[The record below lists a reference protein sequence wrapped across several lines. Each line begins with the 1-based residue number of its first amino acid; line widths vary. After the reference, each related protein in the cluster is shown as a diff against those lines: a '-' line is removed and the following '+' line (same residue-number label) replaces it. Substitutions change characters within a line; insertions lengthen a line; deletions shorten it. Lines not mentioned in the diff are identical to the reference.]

1 MDEKEFAARIWEM
14 RQTLFRICFAQ
25 LPSPHDREDAV
36 QEALARAW
44 KKRGQLREDH
54 YLQTWL
60 VRILLNVCHDMQR
73 RSQRFVPAAELEP
86 PAQDAAEDGALREAL
101 LALPEKYRLPI
112 LLHYIEGYP
121 IQQVAKML
129 RIPEGTAKTR
139 LSRGRQQL
147 KERLHEEVLA
157 P

>member
-1 MDEKEFAARIWEM
+1 MDEKEFAARIWAM
-14 RQTLFRICFAQ
+14 RQTLFRICFSQ
-25 LPSPHDREDAV
+25 LPSAQDREDAV

-44 KKRGQLREDH
+44 RKRGQLREEG

-73 RSQRFVPAAELEP
+73 RAQRMVPTAEIELP
-86 PAQDAAEDGALREAL
+86 VQDTSSDGALREAL

-112 LLHYIEGYP
+112 LLYYLEGYSLR
-121 IQQVAKML
+121 QVAQML
-129 RIPEGTAKTR
+129 RVPENTVKTR

-147 KERLHEEVLA
+147 KERLHEEVLD

>member
-1 MDEKEFAARIWEM
+1 MDEKEFAHRIWEM
-14 RQTLFRICFAQ
+14 RQTLFRICFSQ
-25 LPSPHDREDAV
+25 LPSAHDREDAV

-44 KKRGQLREDH
+44 KKRGQLREDS

-73 RSQRFVPAAELEP
+73 RSQKIMPMTEI
-86 PAQDAAEDGALREAL
+86 DAPVQESPEDGALRQAL

-121 IQQVAKML
+121 IRQVAQML
-129 RIPEGTAKTR
+129 KIPENTAKTR

-147 KERLHEEVLA
+147 KERLHEEVLEQ
-157 P
+157 

>member
-1 MDEKEFAARIWEM
+1 MDEKEFAARIWAM
-14 RQTLFRICFAQ
+14 RQTLFRICFSQ
-25 LPSPHDREDAV
+25 LPSAQDREDAV

-44 KKRGQLREDH
+44 RKRSQLREED

-73 RSQRFVPAAELEP
+73 WGQRMVPTAEIELP
-86 PAQDAAEDGALREAL
+86 VQDTSPDGALREAL

-112 LLHYIEGYP
+112 LLYYLEGYSLR
-121 IQQVAKML
+121 QVAQML
-129 RIPEGTAKTR
+129 RIPENTVKTR

-147 KERLHEEVLA
+147 KERLHEEVLD

>member
-1 MDEKEFAARIWEM
+1 M
-14 RQTLFRICFAQ
+14 RQTLFRICFSQ
-25 LPSPHDREDAV
+25 LPSAQDREDAV

-44 KKRGQLREDH
+44 RKRGQLREEG

-73 RSQRFVPAAELEP
+73 RGQRMVPTAEIELP
-86 PAQDAAEDGALREAL
+86 VQDTSPDGALREAL

-112 LLHYIEGYP
+112 LLYYLEGYSLR
-121 IQQVAKML
+121 QVAQML
-129 RIPEGTAKTR
+129 RVPENTVKTR

-147 KERLHEEVLA
+147 KERLHEEVLD

>member
-1 MDEKEFAARIWEM
+1 MDEKEFAARIWAM
-14 RQTLFRICFAQ
+14 RQTLFRICFSQ
-25 LPSPHDREDAV
+25 LPSAQDREDAV

-44 KKRGQLREDH
+44 RKRSQLREED

-73 RSQRFVPAAELEP
+73 RGQRMVPTAEIELP
-86 PAQDAAEDGALREAL
+86 VQDTSPDGALREAL

-112 LLHYIEGYP
+112 LLYYLEGYSLR
-121 IQQVAKML
+121 QVAQML
-129 RIPEGTAKTR
+129 RIPENTVKTR

-147 KERLHEEVLA
+147 KERLHEEVLD

>member
-1 MDEKEFAARIWEM
+1 MDEKEFAARIWAM
-14 RQTLFRICFAQ
+14 RQTLFRICFSQ
-25 LPSPHDREDAV
+25 LPSAQDREDAV
-36 QEALARAW
+36 QETLARAW
-44 KKRGQLREDH
+44 RKRGQLREEG

-73 RSQRFVPAAELEP
+73 RGQRMVPTAEIELP
-86 PAQDAAEDGALREAL
+86 VQDTSPDDALREAL

-112 LLHYIEGYP
+112 LLYYLEGYSLR
-121 IQQVAKML
+121 QVAQML
-129 RIPEGTAKTR
+129 RIPENTVKTR

-147 KERLHEEVLA
+147 KERLHEEVLD

>member
-1 MDEKEFAARIWEM
+1 MDEKEFAARIWAM
-14 RQTLFRICFAQ
+14 RQTLFRICFSQ
-25 LPSPHDREDAV
+25 LPAVQDREDAV

-44 KKRGQLREDH
+44 RKRGQLREEG

-73 RSQRFVPAAELEP
+73 RGQRMVPTAEIELP
-86 PAQDAAEDGALREAL
+86 VQDTSPDGALREAL

-112 LLHYIEGYP
+112 LLYYLEGYSLR
-121 IQQVAKML
+121 QVAQML
-129 RIPEGTAKTR
+129 RVPENTVKTR

-147 KERLHEEVLA
+147 KERLHEEVLD

>member
-1 MDEKEFAARIWEM
+1 MDEKEFAARIWAM
-14 RQTLFRICFAQ
+14 RQTLFRICFSQ
-25 LPSPHDREDAV
+25 LPSAQDREDAV

-44 KKRGQLREDH
+44 RKRSQLREEG

-73 RSQRFVPAAELEP
+73 RGQRMVPTAEIELP
-86 PAQDAAEDGALREAL
+86 VQDTSPDGALREAL

-112 LLHYIEGYP
+112 LLYYLEGYSLR
-121 IQQVAKML
+121 QVAQML
-129 RIPEGTAKTR
+129 RIPENTVKTR

-147 KERLHEEVLA
+147 KERLHEEVLD

>member
-1 MDEKEFAARIWEM
+1 MDEKEFAARIWAM
-14 RQTLFRICFAQ
+14 RQTLFRICFSQ
-25 LPSPHDREDAV
+25 LPSAQDREDAV
-36 QEALARAW
+36 QETLARAW
-44 KKRGQLREDH
+44 RKRGQLREEG

-73 RSQRFVPAAELEP
+73 RGQRMVPTAEIELP
-86 PAQDAAEDGALREAL
+86 VQDTSPDGALREAL

-112 LLHYIEGYP
+112 LLYYLEGYP
-121 IQQVAKML
+121 LRQVAQML
-129 RIPEGTAKTR
+129 RVPENTVKTR

-147 KERLHEEVLA
+147 KERLHEEVLD

>member
-1 MDEKEFAARIWEM
+1 MDEKEFAARIWAM
-14 RQTLFRICFAQ
+14 RQTLFRICFSQ
-25 LPSPHDREDAV
+25 LPSAQDREDAV

-44 KKRGQLREDH
+44 RKRGQLREEG

-73 RSQRFVPAAELEP
+73 RGQWMVPTAEIELP
-86 PAQDAAEDGALREAL
+86 VQDTSPDGALREAL

-112 LLHYIEGYP
+112 LLYYLEGYSLR
-121 IQQVAKML
+121 QVAQML
-129 RIPEGTAKTR
+129 RIPENTVKTR

-147 KERLHEEVLA
+147 KERLHEEVLD

>member
-1 MDEKEFAARIWEM
+1 MDEKEFAARIWAM
-14 RQTLFRICFAQ
+14 RQTLFRICFSQ
-25 LPSPHDREDAV
+25 LPSAQDREDAV

-44 KKRGQLREDH
+44 RKRGQLREEG

-73 RSQRFVPAAELEP
+73 RGQRMVPTAEIELP
-86 PAQDAAEDGALREAL
+86 VQDTSPDGALREAL

-112 LLHYIEGYP
+112 LLYYLEGYSLR
-121 IQQVAKML
+121 QVAQML
-129 RIPEGTAKTR
+129 RVPENTVKTR
-139 LSRGRQQL
+139 LSRGRQRL
-147 KERLHEEVLA
+147 KERLHEEVLD

>member
-1 MDEKEFAARIWEM
+1 MDEKEFAARIWAM
-14 RQTLFRICFAQ
+14 RQTLFRICFSQ
-25 LPSPHDREDAV
+25 LPSAQDREDAV

-44 KKRGQLREDH
+44 RKRGQLREEG

-73 RSQRFVPAAELEP
+73 RGQRMVPTAEIELP
-86 PAQDAAEDGALREAL
+86 VQDTSPDGALREAL

-112 LLHYIEGYP
+112 LLYYLEGYSLR
-121 IQQVAKML
+121 QVAQML
-129 RIPEGTAKTR
+129 RIPENTVKTR

-147 KERLHEEVLA
+147 KERLHEEVLD

>member
-1 MDEKEFAARIWEM
+1 MDEKEFAARIWTM
-14 RQTLFRICFAQ
+14 RQTLFRICFSQ
-25 LPSPHDREDAV
+25 LPSAQDREDAV

-44 KKRGQLREDH
+44 RKRSQLREED

-73 RSQRFVPAAELEP
+73 RGQRMVPTAEIELP
-86 PAQDAAEDGALREAL
+86 VQDTSPDGALREAL

-112 LLHYIEGYP
+112 LLYYLEGYSLR
-121 IQQVAKML
+121 QVAQML
-129 RIPEGTAKTR
+129 RIPENTVKTR

-147 KERLHEEVLA
+147 KERLHEEVLD

>member
-1 MDEKEFAARIWEM
+1 M
-14 RQTLFRICFAQ
+14 
-25 LPSPHDREDAV
+25 

-44 KKRGQLREDH
+44 RKRGQLREEG

-60 VRILLNVCHDMQR
+60 VRILLNVCHDMQ
-73 RSQRFVPAAELEP
+73 QRGQRMVPTAEIELP
-86 PAQDAAEDGALREAL
+86 VQDTSPDGALREAL

-112 LLHYIEGYP
+112 LLYYLEGYSLR
-121 IQQVAKML
+121 QVAQML
-129 RIPEGTAKTR
+129 RIPENTVKTR

-147 KERLHEEVLA
+147 KERLHEEVLD

>member
-1 MDEKEFAARIWEM
+1 MDEKEFAARIWAM
-14 RQTLFRICFAQ
+14 RQTLFRICFSQ
-25 LPSPHDREDAV
+25 LPSAQDREDAV

-44 KKRGQLREDH
+44 RKRGQLREEG

-73 RSQRFVPAAELEP
+73 RAQRMLPTAEIELP
-86 PAQDAAEDGALREAL
+86 VQDTSPDGALREAL

-112 LLHYIEGYP
+112 LLYYLEGYSLR
-121 IQQVAKML
+121 QVAQML
-129 RIPEGTAKTR
+129 RIPENTVKTR

-147 KERLHEEVLA
+147 KERLHEEVLD

>member
-1 MDEKEFAARIWEM
+1 MDEKEFAARIWAM
-14 RQTLFRICFAQ
+14 RQTLFRICFSQ
-25 LPSPHDREDAV
+25 LPSAQDREDAV

-44 KKRGQLREDH
+44 RKRGQLREEG

-73 RSQRFVPAAELEP
+73 RGQRMVLTAEIELP
-86 PAQDAAEDGALREAL
+86 VQDTSPDGALREAL

-112 LLHYIEGYP
+112 LLYYLEGYSLR
-121 IQQVAKML
+121 QVAQML
-129 RIPEGTAKTR
+129 RIPENTVKTR

-147 KERLHEEVLA
+147 KERLHEEVLD

>member
-1 MDEKEFAARIWEM
+1 MDEKEFAARIWAM
-14 RQTLFRICFAQ
+14 RQTLFRICFSQ
-25 LPSPHDREDAV
+25 LPSAQDREDAV
-36 QEALARAW
+36 QEGLARAW
-44 KKRGQLREDH
+44 RKRGQLREEG

-73 RSQRFVPAAELEP
+73 RGQRMVPTAEIELP
-86 PAQDAAEDGALREAL
+86 VQDTSPDGALREAL

-112 LLHYIEGYP
+112 LLYYLEGYSLR
-121 IQQVAKML
+121 QVAQML
-129 RIPEGTAKTR
+129 RIPENTVKTR

-147 KERLHEEVLA
+147 KERLHEEVLD

>member
-1 MDEKEFAARIWEM
+1 MDEKEFAARIWAM
-14 RQTLFRICFAQ
+14 RQTLFRICFSQ
-25 LPSPHDREDAV
+25 LPSAQDREDAV

-44 KKRGQLREDH
+44 RKRGQLREEG

-73 RSQRFVPAAELEP
+73 RGQWMVPTAEIELP
-86 PAQDAAEDGALREAL
+86 VQDTSPDGALWEAL

-112 LLHYIEGYP
+112 LLYYLEGYSLR
-121 IQQVAKML
+121 QVAQML
-129 RIPEGTAKTR
+129 RIPENTVKTR

-147 KERLHEEVLA
+147 KERLHEEVLD

>member
-1 MDEKEFAARIWEM
+1 MDEKEFAARIWAM
-14 RQTLFRICFAQ
+14 RQTLFRICFSQ
-25 LPSPHDREDAV
+25 LPSAQDREDAV

-44 KKRGQLREDH
+44 RKRGQLREEG

-73 RSQRFVPAAELEP
+73 RGQRMVPTAEIELP
-86 PAQDAAEDGALREAL
+86 VQDTSPDGALREAL

-112 LLHYIEGYP
+112 LLYYLEGYSLR
-121 IQQVAKML
+121 QVAQML
-129 RIPEGTAKTR
+129 HIPENTVKTR

-147 KERLHEEVLA
+147 KERLHEEVLD

>member
-14 RQTLFRICFAQ
+14 RQTLFRICFSQ
-25 LPSPHDREDAV
+25 LPAVQDREDAV

-44 KKRGQLREDH
+44 RKRGQLREEG

-73 RSQRFVPAAELEP
+73 RGQRMVPTAEIELP
-86 PAQDAAEDGALREAL
+86 VQDTSPDGALREAL

-112 LLHYIEGYP
+112 LLYYLEGYSLR
-121 IQQVAKML
+121 QVAQML
-129 RIPEGTAKTR
+129 RIPENTVKTR

-147 KERLHEEVLA
+147 KERLHEEVLD

>member
-1 MDEKEFAARIWEM
+1 MDEKEFAARIWAM
-14 RQTLFRICFAQ
+14 RQTLFRICFSQ
-25 LPSPHDREDAV
+25 LPSAQDREDAV
-36 QEALARAW
+36 QETLARAW
-44 KKRGQLREDH
+44 RKRGQLREEG

-73 RSQRFVPAAELEP
+73 RGQRMVPTAEIELP
-86 PAQDAAEDGALREAL
+86 VQDPSPDGALREAL

-112 LLHYIEGYP
+112 LLYYLEGYSLR
-121 IQQVAKML
+121 QVAQML
-129 RIPEGTAKTR
+129 RIPENTVKTR

-147 KERLHEEVLA
+147 KERLHEEVLD

>member
-1 MDEKEFAARIWEM
+1 MDEKEFAHRIWEM
-14 RQTLFRICFAQ
+14 RQTLFRICFSQ
-25 LPSPHDREDAV
+25 LPSAHDREDAV

-44 KKRGQLREDH
+44 KKRGQLREDS

-73 RSQRFVPAAELEP
+73 RSQKIMPMTEIDA
-86 PAQDAAEDGALREAL
+86 PAQEAPEDGALRQAL

-121 IQQVAKML
+121 IRQVAQML
-129 RIPEGTAKTR
+129 KIPENTAKTR

-147 KERLHEEVLA
+147 KERLHEEVLEQ
-157 P
+157 

>member
-1 MDEKEFAARIWEM
+1 MDEKEFAARIWAM
-14 RQTLFRICFAQ
+14 RQTLFRICFSQ
-25 LPSPHDREDAV
+25 LPSAQDREDAV
-36 QEALARAW
+36 QEALARAGR
-44 KKRGQLREDH
+44 KRGQLREEG

-73 RSQRFVPAAELEP
+73 RGQRMVPTAEIELP
-86 PAQDAAEDGALREAL
+86 VQDTSPDGALREAL

-112 LLHYIEGYP
+112 LLYYLEGYSLR
-121 IQQVAKML
+121 QVAQML
-129 RIPEGTAKTR
+129 RIPENTVKTR

-147 KERLHEEVLA
+147 KERLHEEVLD

>member
-1 MDEKEFAARIWEM
+1 MDEKEFAARIWAM
-14 RQTLFRICFAQ
+14 RQTLFRICFSQ
-25 LPSPHDREDAV
+25 LPSAQDWKDAV
-36 QEALARAW
+36 QESLARAW
-44 KKRGQLREDH
+44 RKQLREEG

-73 RSQRFVPAAELEP
+73 RGQRMVPTAEIELP
-86 PAQDAAEDGALREAL
+86 VQDTSPDGALREAL

-112 LLHYIEGYP
+112 LLYYLEGYSLR
-121 IQQVAKML
+121 QVAQML
-129 RIPEGTAKTR
+129 RVPENTVKTR

-147 KERLHEEVLA
+147 KERLHEEVLD

>member
-1 MDEKEFAARIWEM
+1 MDEKEFAARIWAM
-14 RQTLFRICFAQ
+14 RQTLFRICFSQ
-25 LPSPHDREDAV
+25 LPSAQDREDAV

-44 KKRGQLREDH
+44 RKRGQLREEG

-73 RSQRFVPAAELEP
+73 RGQRMVPTAEIELP
-86 PAQDAAEDGALREAL
+86 VQDTSPDGALREAL

-112 LLHYIEGYP
+112 LLYYLEGYP
-121 IQQVAKML
+121 LRQVAQML
-129 RIPEGTAKTR
+129 RVPENTVKTR

-147 KERLHEEVLA
+147 KERLHEEVLD

>member
-1 MDEKEFAARIWEM
+1 MDEKEFAARIWAM
-14 RQTLFRICFAQ
+14 RQTLFRICFSQ
-25 LPSPHDREDAV
+25 LPSAQDREDAV
-36 QEALARAW
+36 QETLARAW
-44 KKRGQLREDH
+44 RKRGQLREEG

-73 RSQRFVPAAELEP
+73 RGQRMVPTAEIELP
-86 PAQDAAEDGALREAL
+86 VQDTSPDGALREAL

-112 LLHYIEGYP
+112 LLYYLEGYSLR
-121 IQQVAKML
+121 QVAQML
-129 RIPEGTAKTR
+129 RIPENTVKTR

-147 KERLHEEVLA
+147 KERLHEEVLD

>member
-1 MDEKEFAARIWEM
+1 MDEKEFAARIWAM
-14 RQTLFRICFAQ
+14 RQTLFRICFSQ
-25 LPSPHDREDAV
+25 LPSAQDWEDAV

-44 KKRGQLREDH
+44 RKRGQLREEG

-73 RSQRFVPAAELEP
+73 RGQRMVPTAEIELP
-86 PAQDAAEDGALREAL
+86 VQDTSPDGALREAL

-112 LLHYIEGYP
+112 LLYYLEGYSLR
-121 IQQVAKML
+121 QVAQML
-129 RIPEGTAKTR
+129 RVPENTVKTR

-147 KERLHEEVLA
+147 KERLHEEVLD

>member
-1 MDEKEFAARIWEM
+1 MDEKEFAARIWAM
-14 RQTLFRICFAQ
+14 RQTLFRICFSQ
-25 LPSPHDREDAV
+25 LPSAQDREDAV

-44 KKRGQLREDH
+44 RKRGQLREEG

-73 RSQRFVPAAELEP
+73 RGQRMVPTAEIELP
-86 PAQDAAEDGALREAL
+86 VQDTSPYGALREAL

-112 LLHYIEGYP
+112 LLYYLEGYSLR
-121 IQQVAKML
+121 QVAQML
-129 RIPEGTAKTR
+129 RIPENTVKTR

-147 KERLHEEVLA
+147 KERLHEEVLD

>member
-1 MDEKEFAARIWEM
+1 MDEKDFAARIWAM
-14 RQTLFRICFAQ
+14 RQTLFRICFSQ
-25 LPSPHDREDAV
+25 LPSAQDREDAV

-44 KKRGQLREDH
+44 RKRGQLREEG

-73 RSQRFVPAAELEP
+73 RGQRMVPTAEIELP
-86 PAQDAAEDGALREAL
+86 VQDTSPDGALREAL

-112 LLHYIEGYP
+112 LLYYLEGYSLR
-121 IQQVAKML
+121 QVAQML
-129 RIPEGTAKTR
+129 RIPENTVKTR

-147 KERLHEEVLA
+147 KERLHEEALD

>member
-1 MDEKEFAARIWEM
+1 MDEKEFAARIWAM

-25 LPSPHDREDAV
+25 LPSAQDREDAV

-44 KKRGQLREDH
+44 RKRGQLREEG

-73 RSQRFVPAAELEP
+73 RGQRMVPTAEIELP
-86 PAQDAAEDGALREAL
+86 VQDTSPDGALREAL

-112 LLHYIEGYP
+112 LLYYLEGYSLR
-121 IQQVAKML
+121 QVAQML
-129 RIPEGTAKTR
+129 RIPENTVKTR

-147 KERLHEEVLA
+147 KERLHEEVLD

>member
-1 MDEKEFAARIWEM
+1 M
-14 RQTLFRICFAQ
+14 RQTLFRICFSQ
-25 LPSPHDREDAV
+25 LPSAQDREDAV
-36 QEALARAW
+36 QETLARAW
-44 KKRGQLREDH
+44 RKRGQLREEG

-73 RSQRFVPAAELEP
+73 RGQRMVPTAEIELP
-86 PAQDAAEDGALREAL
+86 VQDTSPDGALREAL

-112 LLHYIEGYP
+112 LLYYLEGYSLR
-121 IQQVAKML
+121 QVAQML
-129 RIPEGTAKTR
+129 RIPENTVKTR

-147 KERLHEEVLA
+147 KERLHEEVLD

>member
-1 MDEKEFAARIWEM
+1 MDEKEFAARIWAM
-14 RQTLFRICFAQ
+14 RQTLFRICFSQ
-25 LPSPHDREDAV
+25 LPSAQDREDAV

-44 KKRGQLREDH
+44 QKRGQLREEG

-73 RSQRFVPAAELEP
+73 RGQRMVPTAEIELP
-86 PAQDAAEDGALREAL
+86 VQDTSPDGALREAL

-112 LLHYIEGYP
+112 LLYYLEGYSLR
-121 IQQVAKML
+121 QVAQML
-129 RIPEGTAKTR
+129 RIPENTVKTR

-147 KERLHEEVLA
+147 KERLHEEVLD

>member
-1 MDEKEFAARIWEM
+1 MDEKEFAARIWAM
-14 RQTLFRICFAQ
+14 RQTLFRICFSQ
-25 LPSPHDREDAV
+25 LPSAQDREDAV

-44 KKRGQLREDH
+44 RKRGQLREEG

-73 RSQRFVPAAELEP
+73 RAQRMVPTAEIELP
-86 PAQDAAEDGALREAL
+86 VQDTSPDGALREAL

-112 LLHYIEGYP
+112 LLYYLEGYSLR
-121 IQQVAKML
+121 QVAQML
-129 RIPEGTAKTR
+129 RIPENTVKTR

-147 KERLHEEVLA
+147 KERLHEEVLD

>member
-1 MDEKEFAARIWEM
+1 MDEKEFAARIWAM
-14 RQTLFRICFAQ
+14 RQTLFRICFSQ
-25 LPSPHDREDAV
+25 LPSAQDREDAV

-44 KKRGQLREDH
+44 RKRGQLREEG

-73 RSQRFVPAAELEP
+73 RGQRMVPTAEIELP
-86 PAQDAAEDGALREAL
+86 VQDTSPDGALREAL

-112 LLHYIEGYP
+112 LLYYLEGYSLR
-121 IQQVAKML
+121 QVAQML
-129 RIPEGTAKTR
+129 RVPENTVKTR

-147 KERLHEEVLA
+147 KERLHEEVLD

>member
-1 MDEKEFAARIWEM
+1 MDEKEFAARIWAM
-14 RQTLFRICFAQ
+14 RQTLFRICFSQ
-25 LPSPHDREDAV
+25 LPSAQDREDAV

-44 KKRGQLREDH
+44 RKRGQLREEG

-73 RSQRFVPAAELEP
+73 RAQRMVPTAEIELP
-86 PAQDAAEDGALREAL
+86 VQDTSPDGALRKAL

-112 LLHYIEGYP
+112 LLYYLEGYSLR
-121 IQQVAKML
+121 QVAQML
-129 RIPEGTAKTR
+129 RIPENTVKTR

-147 KERLHEEVLA
+147 KERLHEEVLD

>member
-1 MDEKEFAARIWEM
+1 MDEKEFAARIWAM
-14 RQTLFRICFAQ
+14 RQTLFRICFSQ
-25 LPSPHDREDAV
+25 LPSTQDREDAV

-44 KKRGQLREDH
+44 RKRGQLREEG

-73 RSQRFVPAAELEP
+73 RGQRMVPTAEIELP
-86 PAQDAAEDGALREAL
+86 VQDTSPDSALREAL

-112 LLHYIEGYP
+112 LLYYLEGYP
-121 IQQVAKML
+121 LRQVAQML
-129 RIPEGTAKTR
+129 RIPENTVKTR

-147 KERLHEEVLA
+147 KERLHEEVLD